1 MNKGIIIGI
10 IIAVAIAIGF
20 GALMASDN
28 TIQSPPEIDE
38 IAEPEVTTPESYS
51 VTLEESVSAAANP

>member
-20 GALMASDN
+20 GVLMSSDN
-28 TIQSPPEIDE
+28 TIQSSETDE
-38 IAEPEVTTPESYS
+38 IAETEVTTPKSFS
-51 VTLEESVSAAANP
+51 VTLEESVSTSDSP